1 MSKKR
6 FSDEANM
13 HYRYPNSDMLLNNT
27 DALLKMII
35 HHRDEQVP
43 RLKTLEEYYLSNNTT
58 ILEEG
63 RRKEE
68 HHADHRASHP
78 FAAFISNFIK
88 GYMMGKPLKT
98 TYPEND
104 DIEQFIQDIN
114 ILNDADAHN
123 SELALNQSIFG
134 RAYELLYRTDD
145 THFVE
150 IDPKET
156 FVIYDDTVESNPIA
170 AVRYLKSVVDDNL
183 INVYFYTDKKVYHF
197 QAKETFD
204 KLTLVKETEHFFGG
218 VPIIEYENN
227 KYRQGDFEKV
237 LNLIDLYDSA
247 QSDTANYMTDLNDAM
262 LKIVGSVELDVE
274 EAQKQKEANIIL
286 LKPDL
291 LENGNQG
298 NVDADYIYKKY
309 DVAGTEAYKD
319 RIFNDILMFTN
330 TPNLLDSNF
339 SGTQSGEAMKYKLF
353 GLEQDRASKER
364 SFKRSLRERYRLI
377 NNVSSF
383 ASEGEFDVSKIE
395 ITFMQNLPKDIKNEM
410 DWFVRAG
417 GELSNETMLSQLTFI
432 ENVKD
437 EIEKIEEEKPQR
449 KAISEM
455 YNFPEGDIDEDE
467 RREKLEGMEG
477 NEETERK

>member
-6 FSDEANM
+6 FSDESNI
-13 HYRYPNSDMLLNNT
+13 HYRYPNSDMILENT
-27 DALLKMII
+27 DELLKMIT

-43 RLKTLEEYYLSNNTT
+43 RLKVLEDYYLSNNTT
-58 ILEEG
+58 ILEEE

-78 FAAFISNFIK
+78 FASFISNFIK

-98 TYPEND
+98 TYPESD
-104 DIEQFIQDIN
+104 EIEQYIQDIN
-114 ILNDADAHN
+114 VLNDADAHN

-145 THFVE
+145 THFIE

-156 FVIYDDTVESNPIA
+156 FVIYDDTVECNPIG
-170 AVRYLKSVVDDNL
+170 AVRYLKSVVDDEL
-183 INVYFYTDKKVYHF
+183 INVFFYTNQKEYRF
-197 QAKETFD
+197 QAKDALDEL
-204 KLTLVKETEHFFGG
+204 KLVEEKEHFFGG

-262 LKIVGSVELDVE
+262 LKIVGSVELDVD

-364 SFKRSLRERYRLI
+364 SFKKSLRERYRLI

-383 ASEGEFDVSKIE
+383 ASEGEFDVNEIE

-410 DWFVRAG
+410 DWFVSAG
-417 GELSNETMLSQLTFI
+417 GELSNETMLSQLTFV
-432 ENVKD
+432 ENAQD
-437 EIEKIEEEKPQR
+437 EIDKIKEEDEQN
-449 KAISEM
+449 KAKMEM
-455 YNFPEGDIDEDE
+455 YQFPADDEE
-467 RREKLEGMEG
+467 NEQRE
-477 NEETERK
+477 NEQEEVDNE